1 MKKVIEI
8 KNSIKSLKKYL
19 IDNHSLFHNE
29 SISDY
34 YFEKIDEL
42 KKELKK
48 IK

>member
-8 KNSIKSLKKYL
+8 KNSIKSYEKYL
-19 IDNHSLFHNE
+19 KDNQLLFHNE
-29 SISDY
+29 SVSDY